1 MEWFL
6 TSHLIAFPSVEKRAV
21 GAANETKTDLGNVAE
36 SAPRLLRST
45 TSHRRRHTAIEA
57 PERDPEAE
65 KDHLGEMT
73 GTDGI
78 CICTCLLGMG
88 GCG

>member
-6 TSHLIAFPSVEKRAV
+6 MSHLIAFPSVEKRAV
-21 GAANETKTDLGNVAE
+21 GAASETKTDLGNVAE
-36 SAPRLLRST
+36 NAPGLLGST
-45 TSHRRRHTAIEA
+45 TSRQHRHTAIEA
-57 PERDPEAE
+57 PEREPEAE
-65 KDHLGEMT
+65 KDHLGEMA
-73 GTDGI
+73 GTDGN